1 MSPRRNKTGSQI
13 LKEWIKNIKNNSSPK
28 SKKSNKANDYLHHH
42 NNDCGGLEGSKYLE
56 H

>member
-13 LKEWIKNIKNNSSPK
+13 LKEWIKNIKKNSSPR
-28 SKKSNKANDYLHHH
+28 SKKSSNKDNDYIHH
-42 NNDCGGLEGSKYLE
+42 NNNNGGLEGSKYLE